1 MQLPVYKQ
9 DIPSLQSTLHLQAKK
24 LFLST
29 EKELNRNMRVAI
41 FISVMLLVCCLS
53 TDAWWGRRSRRS
65 RRTVNAG
72 VRVNNGQP
80 TLEGSWTHHGENW
93 DGSVTGSVDRSGNWQ
108 VGASATWHLK
118 KRSVELHGNRYNVTL
133 QVDPCNFKSYDDDR
147 DGRISKEEFYAVF
160 GENEKTD
167 ALFDDLDYPIA
178 DGVIEIE
185 EFYELA
191 PVTITECVDVDEE

>member
-1 MQLPVYKQ
+1 MQQSVYKQ

-41 FISVMLLVCCLS
+41 FVSVMLLVCCLS
-53 TDAWWGRRSRRS
+53 TDALWGRRRRRS
-65 RRTVNAG
+65 SRTVNAN

-80 TLEGSWTHHGENW
+80 TLEGSWTHQGDNW
-93 DGSVTGSVDRSGNWQ
+93 ESSVTGSVDPSGNWN
-108 VGASATWHLK
+108 VGVGATWHFK

-147 DGRISKEEFYAVF
+147 DGIISKEEFYAVF

-167 ALFDDLDYPIA
+167 ALFDDLDYPTA

-191 PVTITECVDVDEE
+191 PVTITECADVDEE